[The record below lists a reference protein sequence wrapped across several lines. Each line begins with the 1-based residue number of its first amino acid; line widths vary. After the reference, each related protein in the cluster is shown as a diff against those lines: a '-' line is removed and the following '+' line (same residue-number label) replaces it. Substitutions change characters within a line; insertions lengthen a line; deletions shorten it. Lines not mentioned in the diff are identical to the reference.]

1 LLHQKNVIL
10 NPEIMNTHMEKHPP
24 TKRGWNCRDT
34 VKNKRMKKFAFGIL
48 VLLAGFFL
56 LGFNLE
62 FIPIAWKPIVFSWQ
76 MLLIAIGVVSLFGK
90 DSYIPGIILLLVG
103 GIFIIPKFGIL
114 PFSVHSLFI
123 PALLI
128 AIGLIVLFKGFGP
141 KKPNKHKKFTSSMSD
156 DGYINI
162 ETIFGGTKQLISHQE
177 FKGGKISC
185 IFGGAEID
193 LTQANLAPGDQT
205 LEISAIFGGATV
217 IVPPDWKVEVKNSSF
232 LGGFEDKRR
241 VIREQIDPSRKLIL
255 QVEAIF
261 GGGEIK
267 SF

>member
-1 LLHQKNVIL
+1 
-10 NPEIMNTHMEKHPP
+10 MNTHMEKHPP
-24 TKRGWNCRDT
+24 IKKRWHCGEP
-34 VKNKRMKKFAFGIL
+34 VKNKRMKKIAFGVL

-62 FIPIAWKPIVFSWQ
+62 FLPLAWKPIVFSWQ
-76 MLLIAIGVVSLFGK
+76 MLLIAIGIVSLFGK

-103 GIFIIPKFGIL
+103 GIFIIPKFGVL

-123 PALLI
+123 PAILI

-141 KKPNKHKKFTSSMSD
+141 KKPNKHQKITSTMSE

-162 ETIFGGTKQLISHQE
+162 ETIFGGTKQRIDHQE
-177 FKGGKISC
+177 FKGGKIQC

-193 LTQANLAPGDQT
+193 LTQAHLAPGEHT

-217 IVPPDWKVEVKNSSF
+217 IVSPDWKIEVRNSSF
-232 LGGFEDKRR
+232 LGGFDDKRR
-241 VIREQIDPSRKLIL
+241 VIREQVDTSRKLIL

-267 SF
+267 SY